1 MEIVGL
7 LTQEPLTRLAIK
19 NKIKSFITPDLY
31 RDLDDFIKDNP
42 TFEDFKH
49 NAKFNDA
56 YRRALNWGDDNI
68 SEEEYQQILSELK
81 AELEEKMRLQTDR
94 ISTVSANG
102 KEVSTLQKSDGSV
115 ITIDTSYGNQP
126 IQKQLEA
133 IQSKYSRFRQN
144 GATNTEKIMEYME
157 DEVTPETEFQ
167 AVSSVEADTLGSDEA
182 EMAAVAQ
189 SYQDNA
195 DGPVSIDFAN
205 KLLLD
210 GDHVLEMEKTDEGY
224 VVGAADAVEA
234 QPETVAEDTPTLE
247 IAKQKTLTR
256 NPYKQAGFSS
266 SILLALIAGMFM
278 GLIILNLYIKTI

>member
-7 LTQEPLTRLAIK
+7 LTKEPLPILAIK

-42 TFEDFKH
+42 TFEDFKR

-56 YRRALNWGDDNI
+56 YRRALNWGDDDI

-94 ISTVSANG
+94 ISTANANG
-102 KEVSTLQKSDGSV
+102 KEVSTIQQSDGSI
-115 ITIDTSYGNQP
+115 ITIDTSYSGKP
-126 IQKQLEA
+126 IREQLED
-133 IQSKYSRFRQN
+133 IQAKYSRFRQN
-144 GATNTEKIMEYME
+144 GETNTDELMEYMKN
-157 DEVTPETEFQ
+157 EVTPETEFQ
-167 AVSSVEADTLGSDEA
+167 AVSSVKTDSLGSDEA

-189 SYQDNA
+189 SYQGDA
-195 DGPVSIDFAN
+195 EGPVSIDFAN

-210 GDHVLEMEKTDEGY
+210 GDQVLEMNKTDEGY
-224 VVGAADAVEA
+224 VVGAADTVEA
-234 QPETVAEDTPTLE
+234 QPEAVAEDTHTL
-247 IAKQKTLTR
+247 AKQKTLTR
-256 NPYKQAGFSS
+256 TPYKQAGFSS
-266 SILLALIAGMFM
+266 AILLALIAGMFM